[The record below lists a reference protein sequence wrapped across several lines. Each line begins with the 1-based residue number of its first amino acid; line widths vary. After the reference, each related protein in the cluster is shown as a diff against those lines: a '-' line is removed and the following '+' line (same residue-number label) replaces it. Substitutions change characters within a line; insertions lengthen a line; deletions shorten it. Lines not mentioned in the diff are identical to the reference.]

1 MCKGVAFFLCERV
14 YSFDGGEFG
23 SGELS
28 EALFGF
34 DDLFRYDFK
43 IFICVS
49 FVERLWFGRFYIGFG
64 RWLHLNF
71 NYKAIASL
79 KSNKYK
85 QIVASK
91 SIEGLMLDDI
101 FLKLGESII
110 IKEMK
115 KMLLMGYSG
124 AGKTSMHSVIFANF
138 PAKDTQKIGYTVER
152 QEHKFKFMGT
162 LTLNLWDCG
171 GQDTFMEQ
179 YFLVQK
185 ETIFRGV

>member
-1 MCKGVAFFLCERV
+1 
-14 YSFDGGEFG
+14 
-23 SGELS
+23 
-28 EALFGF
+28 
-34 DDLFRYDFK
+34 
-43 IFICVS
+43 
-49 FVERLWFGRFYIGFG
+49 
-64 RWLHLNF
+64 
-71 NYKAIASL
+71 
-79 KSNKYK
+79 
-85 QIVASK
+85 
-91 SIEGLMLDDI
+91 
-101 FLKLGESII
+101 
-110 IKEMK
+110 MK

-185 ETIFRGV
+185 ETIFRGVEVLIYVFEIEDGEKHQKILEYFETTLRSIKQFNENANVFVLIHKIDKVPFEERAKKIDHKQR